1 MLPLI
6 PDDIAR
12 IILALPK
19 QSTTTARLA
28 SLFLFAISTGAR
40 GDSCFCVRL
49 CDFLGLMKNEKGAY
63 LVGVRLVKLKSR
75 PGECLDLTLAGQ
87 IDQES
92 TVDVLY

>member
-1 MLPLI
+1 
-6 PDDIAR
+6 
-12 IILALPK
+12 
-19 QSTTTARLA
+19 
-28 SLFLFAISTGAR
+28 
-40 GDSCFCVRL
+40 
-49 CDFLGLMKNEKGAY
+49 MKNEKGAY